1 MNKTEST
8 KCIKIPVNLP
18 FLGMTSKISKTVQVY
33 LLHVHKHSK
42 PHMRAHTH
50 TQSPLVCEQL

>member
-1 MNKTEST
+1 MNKIEST

-50 TQSPLVCEQL
+50 THKVH